1 MPSLKDMGIHI
12 DGVSIRCRD
21 LKASRHFYEEL
32 LGFEAG
38 QDLGTMQELFAPTG
52 PWPGQA
58 DPPPPSRINLMLDQL
73 GEAETANPPGGVYGM
88 VLGITVDD
96 VDAVVEKLRPAAKG
110 VRIEPQDEGWGV
122 RNAAVYD
129 PDGHEIW
136 ITGPLKGAS

>member
-1 MPSLKDMGIHI
+1 MTVHI
-12 DGVSIRCRD
+12 DGVTIRCRD

-58 DPPPPSRINLMLDQL
+58 DPPAASRINLLLDQL
-73 GEAETANPPGGVYGM
+73 DESDTARGPGGIYGV

-96 VDAVVEKLRPAAKG
+96 VDALVDKLRPACSG
-110 VRIEPQDEGWGV
+110 VRIEPRDEDWGV

-136 ITGPLKGAS
+136 ITGPLKGGGAS